1 MPRRTTTF
9 TDPFLPVR
17 KTRLFTS
24 DNRPTS
30 RYAVMLNDGQQEVE
44 VGHVSDIYQLVPNEK
59 VHDIALDVLARSSLQ
74 FAEEGAIFDG
84 KHYRHRWILPEL
96 SVEPKVNDIVQI
108 AFDVINSYDGS
119 TTFGLAFNAR
129 RLVCSNGMIVDFMLG
144 GFKFRHYDQ
153 KNFSQEL
160 DFAANQ
166 IHQIAGRLEPLNTK
180 LQRLVDLPID
190 RQAIQVAFTNLK
202 LPMKTQAEV
211 FMQIEEDS
219 AWGFYNACTDVLTR
233 QGTHRSEVVNRQVSK
248 YLLGN

>member
-1 MPRRTTTF
+1 MPRRTNTF

-17 KTRLFTS
+17 KARLFTS

-30 RYAVMLNDGQQEVE
+30 RYAVMVNDGQQEVE
-44 VGHVSDIYQLVPNEK
+44 VGHVSDIYQLVPNET
-59 VHDIALDVLARSSLQ
+59 VHDIALDVLARSRLH

-84 KHYRHRWILPEL
+84 KHYRHRWVLPDL
-96 SVEPKVNDIVQI
+96 SVEPKVNDIVQV

-129 RLVCSNGMIVDFMLG
+129 RLVCSNGMMIDFMLG

-160 DFAANQ
+160 DTAANH
-166 IHQIAGRLEPLNTK
+166 IHQIGERLEPLNQK

-190 RQAIQVAFTNLK
+190 RQAIQSAFSTLK